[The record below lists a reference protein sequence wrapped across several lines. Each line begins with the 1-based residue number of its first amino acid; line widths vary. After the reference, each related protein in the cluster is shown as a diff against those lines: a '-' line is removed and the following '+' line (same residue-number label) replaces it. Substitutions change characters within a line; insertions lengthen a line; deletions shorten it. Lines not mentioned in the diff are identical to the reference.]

1 MPTRA
6 QRPRLPETTPGQLA
20 ARQAWNEG
28 LAGASRPTDPVTPY
42 EVCTAD
48 SCGSQVTGL
57 RPPARGMVQV
67 RNAAEGNGTHWFC
80 PGRCTVLARIRAEL
94 RAVPMRPDGDR

>member
-20 ARQAWNEG
+20 ARQAWNQG
-28 LAGASRPTDPVTPY
+28 LVGASRPADTAMPY

-48 SCGSQVTGL
+48 SCGSPASGL
-57 RPPARGMVQV
+57 RAPVPGMVQV
-67 RNAAEGNGTHWFC
+67 RDAGQNHGTHWYC
-80 PGRCTVLARIRAEL
+80 PGRCTVLARTRAEL
-94 RAVPMRPDGDR
+94 RAIPVRPDGDR